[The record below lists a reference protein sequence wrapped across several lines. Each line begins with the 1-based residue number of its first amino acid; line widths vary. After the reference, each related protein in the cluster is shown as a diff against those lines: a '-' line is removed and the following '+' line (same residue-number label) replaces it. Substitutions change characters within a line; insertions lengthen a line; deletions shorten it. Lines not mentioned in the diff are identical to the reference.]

1 MGNCINCIINSDDIY
16 EPEMN
21 KNLLADSDEFDIS
34 IIISE
39 VTPMSSIIPTLIPS
53 TPFRAYVD
61 N

>member
-34 IIISE
+34 E
-39 VTPMSSIIPTLIPS
+39 VTPISSIIPTLTPI